1 MRHPVLA
8 AILLLGL
15 SSCQEAETEKD
26 YDEELTDIVRTG
38 SGPIQGKKYTKDGK
52 EQFEF
57 LGIPYAEPPVGK
69 LRFKPPVPVSPW
81 TKVYEA
87 FSDGATCMQQASPF
101 EEEALTDEGRDEDHA
116 GFADLFENI
125 SEDCLTLNVF
135 TNSMG
140 SFDKAPQAVM
150 VWIHGGGFTLGS
162 KDIYRMDNLVQEDV
176 VLVAMNYR
184 LGALGFL
191 SFGNDLVSGNM
202 GLRDQ
207 HLAIQWVRANIH
219 LFGGDP
225 DKITIFGESAG
236 GMSVQAQV
244 LSPHNEGL
252 LGGAIAQSGS
262 ILFVSVATPG
272 QEVEY
277 AENAAAALGCPTT
290 MDQRTLDCLQNLD
303 AERLNEPITDPEESV
318 FNASLPPK
326 YTFMP
331 VVDSYA
337 TNPFLPVDPLEALVT
352 GKFNK
357 VPYMSGIVKFEGALF
372 TGGLATLNITGAD
385 TLALISSPF
394 YLPFVL
400 HYGQQGKTFGNV
412 ALNFYNHPTGDSRL
426 EQEMPTIDFFTD
438 ASFTSSDQK
447 SVELMSVHTRHV
459 YNYYLTQHTPNSIVG
474 SLFNLTDEYTPMHG
488 DDFALMLLHGSGVL
502 TEGESATAGHML
514 RYWANFAKYGT
525 PSPVFG
531 EGAGQQPVWFPVGQ
545 EKVDVDILNVLN
557 SLNMLIQDLNMLCL
571 ELHGAKGNP

>member
-1 MRHPVLA
+1 MKGITVCSLVAAAATLA
-8 AILLLGL
+8 I
-15 SSCQEAETEKD
+15 CQEDPLVIT
-26 YDEELTDIVRTG
+26 R
-38 SGPIQGKKYTKDGK
+38 SGPVKGKKVTENGKDRY
-52 EQFEF
+52 EF
-57 LGIPYAEPPVGK
+57 LGIPFAEPPVGK
-69 LRFKPPVPVSPW
+69 LRFKPPVPVAPW
-81 TKVYEA
+81 SDVREA
-87 FSDGATCMQQASPF
+87 FSDGPACIQKVGEFLGNT
-101 EEEALTDEGRDEDHA
+101 EGT
-116 GFADLFENI
+116 
-125 SEDCLTLNVF
+125 SEDCLTLNIF
-135 TNSMG
+135 SPSLRSN
-140 SFDKAPQAVM
+140 KAVM
-150 VWIHGGGFTLGS
+150 LWIHGGGFTQGS
-162 KDIYRMDNLVQEDV
+162 KDIYRLTGLLSEDV
-176 VLVAMNYR
+176 VYVSINYR
-184 LGALGFL
+184 LHALGFL
-191 SFGNDLVSGNM
+191 SFGNDLVCGNM

-277 AENAAAALGCPTT
+277 AENAAATLGCPTT

-303 AERLNEPITDPEESV
+303 AEKLNEPITDSEESV
-318 FNASLPPK
+318 FNPNLPPK

-337 TNPFLPVDPLEALVT
+337 TDPFLPVDPLEALVT

-357 VPYMSGIVKFEGALF
+357 VPYISGIVKFEGALF
-372 TGGLATLNITGAD
+372 TGGLATLNMTGAD

-438 ASFTSSDQK
+438 AAFTSSDQK

-488 DDFALMLLHGSGVL
+488 DDFALMMLHGSGIL

-545 EKVDVDILNVLN
+545 EKVDMLNVLN
-557 SLNMLIQDLNMLCL
+557 CLNMMAQNINMLCL

>member
-1 MRHPVLA
+1 MKGITVCSLVA
-8 AILLLGL
+8 AAATLTI
-15 SSCQEAETEKD
+15 CQEDPLVIT
-26 YDEELTDIVRTG
+26 R
-38 SGPIQGKKYTKDGK
+38 SGPVKGKKVTENGKDRY
-52 EQFEF
+52 EF
-57 LGIPYAEPPVGK
+57 LGIPFAEPPVGK

-81 TKVYEA
+81 SDVREA
-87 FSDGATCMQQASPF
+87 FSDGPACIQKVGEFLGS
-101 EEEALTDEGRDEDHA
+101 TDGT
-116 GFADLFENI
+116 
-125 SEDCLTLNVF
+125 SEDCLTLNIF
-135 TNSMG
+135 SPSLRSN
-140 SFDKAPQAVM
+140 KAVM
-150 VWIHGGGFTLGS
+150 LWIHGGGFTQGS
-162 KDIYRMDNLVQEDV
+162 KDIYRLNGLLSEDV
-176 VLVAMNYR
+176 VYVSINYR
-184 LGALGFL
+184 LHALGFL

-545 EKVDVDILNVLN
+545 EKVDMLNVLN

-571 ELHGAKGNP
+571 ELHGAKGNPREQEESIGRSDILLEQDDLGGKRIFG